1 MILRLIAKLIISYG
15 LFFGGFVYA
24 LERPEVEFG
33 IYQFPSNAI
42 PRIDGETVDW
52 DEVPE
57 SYTIGTDQLIDDS
70 GQYDQIDPKNLEV
83 RVKVGWVKGMSR
95 LYFLYE
101 AYDDYWDFGQS
112 GLKNDTFEIVVDGDL
127 SGGPLIEKFR
137 INHDVLSATDA
148 YFTLHGTHAQNYHI
162 FTPARDKSWTMLW
175 GTQQWLKSL
184 PYANAATVYDFRP
197 GESGKLTLEFFITV
211 FDHASPQGA
220 AFSTQ
225 SVFQENQLIGLS
237 WAIIDYDDAE
247 KKSRAGFWNLSR
259 SHTMYGKADELV
271 AFRLKP
277 IERTRGPDLRANWN
291 FKVIDLK
298 RRIIAF
304 LDESEGQVTS
314 WHWDFG
320 DGTISTEQQ
329 PIHTYTSAGKYV
341 VVLTVEGVS
350 GSSRFS
356 RVWDVAVP

>member
-1 MILRLIAKLIISYG
+1 MTLRFLVKLLMVYGAIAI
-15 LFFGGFVYA
+15 GFVYA
-24 LERPEVEFG
+24 LQRPEVEFQ
-33 IYQFPSNAI
+33 IYQFAANAI
-42 PRIDGETVDW
+42 PRIDGEAGDW

-57 SYTIGTDQLIDDS
+57 SYMIGTNQLIDDS
-70 GQYDQIDPKNLEV
+70 GQFQENDPRNLEV

-101 AYDDYWDFGQS
+101 AFDDYWDFGEP
-112 GLKNDTFEIVVDGDL
+112 GLKNDTFEVVVDGDL
-127 SGGPLIEKFR
+127 SGGPLIDKFR

-175 GTQQWLKSL
+175 GPQQWLKRL
-184 PYANAATVYDFRP
+184 PYANAATVYDFQP

-211 FDHASPQGA
+211 FDHASPRGA
-220 AFSTQ
+220 AYSTQ
-225 SVFQENQLIGLS
+225 SVLQEKQLIGLS

-271 AFRLKP
+271 AFRLQP
-277 IERTRGPDLRANWN
+277 IERPRGPDLRANWN

-320 DGTISTEQQ
+320 DGTISAEQH
-329 PIHTYTSAGKYV
+329 PIHTYTVAGKYV
-341 VVLTVEGVS
+341 VVLTVEGAS